1 MRARISSIL
10 FVAVFVASSIDFIA
24 AESKTTPRLRHQND
38 KTARY
43 LTTTPTTGTASNE
56 ERAFEWM
63 RKMLPGNGMSKAE
76 PNIGN
81 YASLARTT
89 SGVAHT
95 VTKESTSF
103 KAIHKTAVA
112 IIIAVV
118 FAILLRLALRLQ

>member
-10 FVAVFVASSIDFIA
+10 FVAVFVANSIDFIA
-24 AESKTTPRLRHQND
+24 AESKTTLRLRHQND

-63 RKMLPGNGMSKAE
+63 RKMLSGKGMSKAE
-76 PNIGN
+76 PNVGN

-89 SGVAHT
+89 SGVART
-95 VTKESTSF
+95 VTKKSTGPKPF
-103 KAIHKTAVA
+103 H
-112 IIIAVV
+112 IAVV
-118 FAILLRLALRLQ
+118 ANIIAAVVLAILLSLVLR